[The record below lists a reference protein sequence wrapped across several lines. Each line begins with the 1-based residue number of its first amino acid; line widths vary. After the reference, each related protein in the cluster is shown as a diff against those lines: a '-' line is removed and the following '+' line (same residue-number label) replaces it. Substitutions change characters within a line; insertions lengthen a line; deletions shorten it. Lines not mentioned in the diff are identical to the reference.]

1 MSLVLAQID
10 DFAKVSAKPLDREQ
24 FFASACVALQDGK
37 CGGRKLS
44 LVLAESDDFAKTI
57 KKSVDQAHFLIIE
70 WECPQERFGKQLGSR
85 KSVAKPVWF

>member
-44 LVLAESDDFAKTI
+44 LVLAKSDDFAKNF
-57 KKSVDQAHFLIIE
+57 KKSVDQARFLAME
-70 WECPQERFGKQLGSR
+70 GECLHKRFGKQLGSR
-85 KSVAKPVWF
+85 ESIAKPV